1 MILQK
6 TAILGISH
14 TVESANVKVQN
25 ILHGQNN
32 ITYSTDCKYRIA
44 ATVYTVGTW
53 FVSDI

>member
-25 ILHGQNN
+25 ILHGPNN
-32 ITYSTDCKYRIA
+32 IICSADCKYRTA

-53 FVSDI
+53 FVSGI